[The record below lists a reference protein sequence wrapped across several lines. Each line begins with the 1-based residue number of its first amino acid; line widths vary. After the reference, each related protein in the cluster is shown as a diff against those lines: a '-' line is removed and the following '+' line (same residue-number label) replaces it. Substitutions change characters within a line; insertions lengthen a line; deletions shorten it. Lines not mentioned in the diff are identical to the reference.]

1 MTLEPAVVDFAGERH
16 TIQPGTRFDIGRE
29 GPLAIDDNP
38 FLHRHFLRV
47 HDHDGMWWVS
57 NIGAHLTATLADDLG
72 SVQSWLAPGASL
84 PLVFARNFIW
94 FTAGPTTYELEV
106 LVASPPFVHASPEP
120 TANDSTTIGSLPLTP
135 EQKLLLLALC
145 EPALLRAGSG
155 TAVVPTSAQAAA
167 RLGWRLTKFN
177 RKLDN
182 VCQRV
187 AARGVRGL
195 HGGPENLA
203 TNRRARLVEYALA
216 ARVVTKA
223 DLSLLDEPRSQEP

>member
-1 MTLEPAVVDFAGERH
+1 MTLQPAVVDFAGELH
-16 TIQPGTRFDIGRE
+16 TITPGGSLEIGRE
-29 GPLAIDDNP
+29 GALAIEDNP
-38 FLHRHFLRV
+38 FLHRRFLQI
-47 HDHDGMWWVS
+47 HDHDGMWWLS
-57 NIGAHLTATLADDLG
+57 NVGTHLTATLADDGG
-72 SVQSWLAPGASL
+72 SVQSWLSPGASL
-84 PLVFARNFIW
+84 PLVFQKTFVW

-106 LVASPPFVHASPEP
+106 TIDDAPFVHAAPSQSTSE
-120 TANDSTTIGSLPLTP
+120 STTVGALTFTP
-135 EQKLLLLALC
+135 EQKLLLVALC
-145 EPALLRAGSG
+145 EPALKRASPGP
-155 TAVVPTSAQAAA
+155 AVVPTSAEAAA

-216 ARVVTKA
+216 ARVVSKD
-223 DLSLLDEPRSQEP
+223 DLSLLVTPRDLQV